1 MIVTVRGADAVRRTL
16 SNLEQRQ
23 IPYALS
29 KSTNQVTLEA
39 RDYLKDRNR
48 QAFII
53 RRPWVLNGWRV
64 RLSNKRQT
72 PIKATLWLD
81 PTRDFLSKFEDGGSK
96 QSRSGSSLAVP
107 IGARPSPKALVPK
120 TLLIRALQL
129 RKHVTSTGKVQLKG
143 LHGSFSAR
151 DGGRTWILQRI
162 SSGNSY
168 ARTRPSGR
176 GGTKGGRDPGVR
188 VLYSFKKSV
197 PIPAALQFYQSVGN
211 YVANEWPSI
220 MGEALGEA
228 IRTAR

>member
-1 MIVTVRGADAVRRTL
+1 MNVTVRGADAVRRTL

-29 KSTNQVTLEA
+29 KATNQVTLEA

-96 QSRSGSSLAVP
+96 QSRSGSSLTVP
-107 IGARPSPKALVPK
+107 IEARRGAKGLVPKALS
-120 TLLIRALQL
+120 IRALQL
-129 RKHVTSTGKVQLKG
+129 RKHVTKNGKIQLKG
-143 LHGSFSAR
+143 VNGAFTVRPGNVTLV
-151 DGGRTWILQRI
+151 LQRK
-162 SSGNSY
+162 GKRVDTLY
-168 ARTRPSGR
+168 A
-176 GGTKGGRDPGVR
+176 
-188 VLYSFKKSV
+188 FKRSV
-197 PIPAALQFYQSVGN
+197 PIPASLQFYATVGR

>member
-29 KSTNQVTLEA
+29 KATNQVTLEA

-81 PTRDFLSKFEDGGSK
+81 PTRDFLSKFEEGGSK

-107 IGARPSPKALVPK
+107 IEARRGAKGLVPKALS
-120 TLLIRALQL
+120 IRALQL
-129 RKHVTSTGKVQLKG
+129 RKHVTKNGKIQLKG
-143 LHGSFSAR
+143 VNGAFTVRPGNVTLV
-151 DGGRTWILQRI
+151 LQRK
-162 SSGNSY
+162 GRRVDTLY
-168 ARTRPSGR
+168 A
-176 GGTKGGRDPGVR
+176 
-188 VLYSFKKSV
+188 FKRSV
-197 PIPAALQFYQSVGN
+197 PIPASLQFYATVGR

-220 MGEALGEA
+220 MGEALAEA
-228 IRTAR
+228 VRTAR